1 MIKLVAI
8 DMDGTLL
15 NSKKEL
21 LEETKQYFK
30 DFHKKETETLLVLC
44 TGRPETGIRP
54 YLKDLGYLEENHYI
68 ISQNGA
74 NIYESRTGKRVMDA
88 FLDSAAIQKW
98 IELGKK
104 HGISVMGAGVD
115 YYYCFDQEPT
125 EWMEFDVKLVSG
137 KLKRIPTKESLN
149 TDFYKILLMGDEE
162 QLNEFETFIPQ
173 EWRDEFYVV
182 RSQKY
187 LVEVLTKGVNKAFGL
202 EKLAQKL
209 NILPSEIA
217 AIGDAANDIEM
228 LEYAGLA
235 IAMGNASEEVKSI
248 SDIVTDTNENNGVI
262 KAIDQLIQ

>member
-30 DFHKKETETLLVLC
+30 NFHNKNTETLLVLC
-44 TGRPETGIRP
+44 TGRPESGIRP

-74 NIYESRTGKRVMDA
+74 NIYESQTGKRVMDA
-88 FLDSAAIQKW
+88 FVDSAAIQKW

-115 YYYCFDQEPT
+115 YYYSFDEDPT

-262 KAIDQLIQ
+262 KAIDKLIQ

>member
-30 DFHKKETETLLVLC
+30 NFHNKNTETLLVLC

-68 ISQNGA
+68 VSQNGA
-74 NIYESRTGKRVMDA
+74 NIYESQTGKRVMDA
-88 FLDSAAIQKW
+88 FVDSAAIQKW

-115 YYYCFDQEPT
+115 YYYSFDEDPT

-137 KLKRIPTKESLN
+137 KLKRIPTEESLN

-209 NILPSEIA
+209 NIQPSEIA
-217 AIGDAANDIEM
+217 AIGDAANDVEM

-235 IAMGNASEEVKSI
+235 IAMGNASEEVKAI
-248 SDIVTDTNENNGVI
+248 ADIVTDTNENNGVI
-262 KAIDQLIQ
+262 KAIDKLI

>member
-1 MIKLVAI
+1 MIKLIAI

-30 DFHKKETETLLVLC
+30 NFHNKNTETLLVLC

-74 NIYESRTGKRVMDA
+74 SIYESQTGKRVMDA
-88 FLDSAAIQKW
+88 FVDSTAIQKW

-115 YYYCFDQEPT
+115 YYYSFDEDPT

-149 TDFYKILLMGDEE
+149 IDFYKILLMGDEE
-162 QLNEFETFIPQ
+162 QLNEFETIIPK
-173 EWRDEFYVV
+173 EWRNEFYVV

-187 LVEVLTKGVNKAFGL
+187 LVEVLKKGVNKAFGL
-202 EKLAQKL
+202 EKLAAAL
-209 NILPSEIA
+209 NIKPSEIA

-235 IAMGNASEEVKSI
+235 IAMGNASEEVKAI
-248 SDIVTDTNENNGVI
+248 ADIVTDTNENNGVI
-262 KAIDQLIQ
+262 KAIDKLI

>member
-209 NILPSEIA
+209 NIEPSEIA
-217 AIGDAANDIEM
+217 AIGDAANDVEM

-235 IAMGNASEEVKSI
+235 IAMGNASEEVKAI

>member
-1 MIKLVAI
+1 MIKLIAI

-15 NSKKEL
+15 NSKKQL
-21 LEETKQYFK
+21 LEETKQQFK
-30 DFHKKETETLLVLC
+30 DFQNKGTETLLVLC
-44 TGRPETGIRP
+44 TGRPESGIRP

-74 NIYESRTGKRVMDA
+74 NIYESQTGKRVMDE
-88 FLDSAAIQKW
+88 FVDSAAIQKW

-115 YYYCFDQEPT
+115 YYYSFDEDPT

-209 NILPSEIA
+209 NIQPSEIV

-235 IAMGNASEEVKSI
+235 IAMGNASEEVKAI
-248 SDIVTDTNENNGVI
+248 ADIVTDTNENNGVI
-262 KAIDQLIQ
+262 KAIDNLIQ

>member
-1 MIKLVAI
+1 MIKLIAI

-30 DFHKKETETLLVLC
+30 NFHNKNTETLLVLC

-74 NIYESRTGKRVMDA
+74 SIYESQTGKRVMDA
-88 FLDSAAIQKW
+88 FVDSTAIQKW

-115 YYYCFDQEPT
+115 YYYSFDEDPT

-149 TDFYKILLMGDEE
+149 IDFYKILLMGDEE

-209 NILPSEIA
+209 NIQPSEIA

-235 IAMGNASEEVKSI
+235 IAMGNASEEVKAI
-248 SDIVTDTNENNGVI
+248 ADIVTDTNENNGVI
-262 KAIDQLIQ
+262 KAIDRLIQ

>member
-202 EKLAQKL
+202 EELAQKL
-209 NILPSEIA
+209 NIEPSEIA
-217 AIGDAANDIEM
+217 AIGDAANDVEM

-235 IAMGNASEEVKSI
+235 IAMGNASEEVKAI

>member
-1 MIKLVAI
+1 MIKLIAI

-30 DFHKKETETLLVLC
+30 NFHNKNTETLLVLC

-74 NIYESRTGKRVMDA
+74 SIYESQTGKRVMDA
-88 FLDSAAIQKW
+88 FVDSTAIQKW

-115 YYYCFDQEPT
+115 YYYSFDEDPT

-149 TDFYKILLMGDEE
+149 IDFYKILLMGDEE

-209 NILPSEIA
+209 NIQPSEIA

-235 IAMGNASEEVKSI
+235 IAMGNASEEVKAI
-248 SDIVTDTNENNGVI
+248 ADIVTDTNENNGVI
-262 KAIDQLIQ
+262 KAIDKLI

>member
-30 DFHKKETETLLVLC
+30 DFHKKETDTLLVLC
-44 TGRPETGIRP
+44 TGRPESGIRP

-149 TDFYKILLMGDEE
+149 TDFYKILLMGDEV
-162 QLNEFETFIPQ
+162 QLNEFETFIPE

-209 NILPSEIA
+209 NIEPSEIA
-217 AIGDAANDIEM
+217 AVGDAANDIEM

-235 IAMGNASEEVKSI
+235 IAMGNASEEVKAI
-248 SDIVTDTNENNGVI
+248 ADIVTDTNENNGVI
-262 KAIDQLIQ
+262 KAIDKLIQ

>member
-30 DFHKKETETLLVLC
+30 DFHKKETDTLLVLC
-44 TGRPETGIRP
+44 TGRPESGIRP

-125 EWMEFDVKLVSG
+125 EWMEFDVKLVTG

-162 QLNEFETFIPQ
+162 QLNEFETFIPE

-209 NILPSEIA
+209 NIEPSEIA
-217 AIGDAANDIEM
+217 AIGDAANDNEM

-235 IAMGNASEEVKSI
+235 IAMGNASEEVKAI
-248 SDIVTDTNENNGVI
+248 ADIVTDTNENNGVI
-262 KAIDQLIQ
+262 KAIDKLI

>member
-30 DFHKKETETLLVLC
+30 DFHKKETDTLLVLC
-44 TGRPETGIRP
+44 TGRPESGIRP

-88 FLDSAAIQKW
+88 FLESAAIQKW

-104 HGISVMGAGVD
+104 HEISVMGAGVD

-162 QLNEFETFIPQ
+162 QLNEFETFIPE

-209 NILPSEIA
+209 NIQPSEIA
-217 AIGDAANDIEM
+217 AVGDAANDIEM

-235 IAMGNASEEVKSI
+235 IAMGNASEEVKAI
-248 SDIVTDTNENNGVI
+248 ADIVTDTNENNGVI
-262 KAIDQLIQ
+262 KAIDNLIQ

>member
-1 MIKLVAI
+1 MIKLIAI

-30 DFHKKETETLLVLC
+30 DFHKKETDTLLVLC
-44 TGRPETGIRP
+44 TGRPESGIRP

-202 EKLAQKL
+202 EQLAKEL
-209 NILPSEIA
+209 NIQPSEIA

-235 IAMGNASEEVKSI
+235 IAMGNASEEVKAV

>member
-1 MIKLVAI
+1 MIKLIAI

-30 DFHKKETETLLVLC
+30 NFHNKNTETLLVLC
-44 TGRPETGIRP
+44 TGRPESGIRP

-74 NIYESRTGKRVMDA
+74 NIYESQTGKRVMDA
-88 FLDSAAIQKW
+88 FVDSAAIQKW
-98 IELGKK
+98 IELGKR

-115 YYYCFDQEPT
+115 YYYSFDEDPT

-162 QLNEFETFIPQ
+162 QLSEFETFIPQ

-209 NILPSEIA
+209 NIEPSEIA

>member
-1 MIKLVAI
+1 
-8 DMDGTLL
+8 
-15 NSKKEL
+15 
-21 LEETKQYFK
+21 
-30 DFHKKETETLLVLC
+30 
-44 TGRPETGIRP
+44 
-54 YLKDLGYLEENHYI
+54 
-68 ISQNGA
+68 
-74 NIYESRTGKRVMDA
+74 MDA
-88 FLDSAAIQKW
+88 FVDSAAIQKW

-115 YYYCFDQEPT
+115 YYYSFDEDPT

-149 TDFYKILLMGDEE
+149 TVFYKVLLMGDEE

-209 NILPSEIA
+209 NIEPSEIA

-262 KAIDQLIQ
+262 KAIDKLI

>member
-1 MIKLVAI
+1 MIKLIAI

-21 LEETKQYFK
+21 LDETKQYFK
-30 DFHKKETETLLVLC
+30 NFHNKNTETLLVLC

-74 NIYESRTGKRVMDA
+74 NIYESQTGKRVMDA
-88 FLDSAAIQKW
+88 FVHSTAIQKW

-115 YYYCFDQEPT
+115 YYYSFDEDPT

-162 QLNEFETFIPQ
+162 QLNEFETYIPE

-202 EKLAQKL
+202 EELAQKL
-209 NILPSEIA
+209 NIEPSEIA

-235 IAMGNASEEVKSI
+235 IAMGNASEEVKAI
-248 SDIVTDTNENNGVI
+248 ADIVTDTNENNGVI
-262 KAIDQLIQ
+262 KAIDKLIQ

>member
-30 DFHKKETETLLVLC
+30 DFHKKETDTLLVLC
-44 TGRPETGIRP
+44 TGRPESGIRP

-74 NIYESRTGKRVMDA
+74 NIYESQTGKRVMDA
-88 FLDSAAIQKW
+88 FVDSKAIQKW

-115 YYYCFDQEPT
+115 YYYSFDEDPT

-137 KLKRIPTKESLN
+137 KLKRIPTEESLN

-209 NILPSEIA
+209 NIQPSEIA

-262 KAIDQLIQ
+262 KAIDKLI

>member
-1 MIKLVAI
+1 MIKLIAI

-21 LEETKQYFK
+21 LDETKQYFK
-30 DFHKKETETLLVLC
+30 NFHNKNTETLLVLC

-74 NIYESRTGKRVMDA
+74 NIYESQTGNRVMDA

-115 YYYCFDQEPT
+115 YYYSFDEDPT

-202 EKLAQKL
+202 EELAQKL
-209 NILPSEIA
+209 NIEPSEIA

-248 SDIVTDTNENNGVI
+248 ADIVTDTNENNGVI
-262 KAIDQLIQ
+262 KAIDNLIQ

>member
-1 MIKLVAI
+1 MIKLIAI

-30 DFHKKETETLLVLC
+30 NFHNKNTETLLVLC

-74 NIYESRTGKRVMDA
+74 NIYESQTGNRVMDA

-115 YYYCFDQEPT
+115 YYYSFDEDPT

-202 EKLAQKL
+202 EELAQKL
-209 NILPSEIA
+209 NIEPSEIA

-248 SDIVTDTNENNGVI
+248 ADIVTDTNENNGVI
-262 KAIDQLIQ
+262 KAIDNLIQ

>member
-30 DFHKKETETLLVLC
+30 DFHKKETDTLLVLC
-44 TGRPETGIRP
+44 TGRPESGIRP

-149 TDFYKILLMGDEE
+149 TDYYKILLMGDEE

-173 EWRDEFYVV
+173 EWRNEFYVV

-187 LVEVLTKGVNKAFGL
+187 LIEVLTKGVNKAFGL
-202 EKLAQKL
+202 EKLAKEL
-209 NILPSEIA
+209 NIQPSEIA
-217 AIGDAANDIEM
+217 AVGDAANDIEM

-248 SDIVTDTNENNGVI
+248 SDILTDTNENNGVI
-262 KAIDQLIQ
+262 KAIDKLIQ

>member
-202 EKLAQKL
+202 EELAQKL
-209 NILPSEIA
+209 NIEPSEIA
-217 AIGDAANDIEM
+217 AIGDAANDVEM

-235 IAMGNASEEVKSI
+235 IAMGNASEEVKAI
-248 SDIVTDTNENNGVI
+248 ADIVTDTNENNGVI
-262 KAIDQLIQ
+262 KAIDNLIQ

>member
-30 DFHKKETETLLVLC
+30 DFHKKETDTLLVLC
-44 TGRPETGIRP
+44 TGRPESGIRP

-125 EWMEFDVKLVSG
+125 EWMEFDVKLVTG

-149 TDFYKILLMGDEE
+149 TDFYKILLMGDAE
-162 QLNEFETFIPQ
+162 QLNEFETFIPE

-209 NILPSEIA
+209 NIEPSEIA
-217 AIGDAANDIEM
+217 AVGDAANDIEM

-235 IAMGNASEEVKSI
+235 IAMGNASEEVKAI
-248 SDIVTDTNENNGVI
+248 ADIVTDTNENNGVI
-262 KAIDQLIQ
+262 KAIDKLI

>member
-1 MIKLVAI
+1 MIKLIAI

-21 LEETKQYFK
+21 FEETKQYFR
-30 DFHKKETETLLVLC
+30 DFHNKETETLLVLC
-44 TGRPETGIRP
+44 TGRPESGIRP

-125 EWMEFDVKLVSG
+125 EWMEFDVKLVRG
-137 KLKRIPTKESLN
+137 KLKRIPTEESLN
-149 TDFYKILLMGDEE
+149 TDFYKILLMGDEK

-202 EKLAQKL
+202 EKLAKEL
-209 NILPSEIA
+209 NIQPSEIA

-248 SDIVTDTNENNGVI
+248 ADIVTDTNENNGVI
-262 KAIDQLIQ
+262 KAINKLIQ

>member
-1 MIKLVAI
+1 MIKVVAL

-30 DFHKKETETLLVLC
+30 EFHTKGTETLLVLC

-74 NIYESRTGKRVMDA
+74 NIYESQTGNRIMDA
-88 FLDSAAIQKW
+88 FVDSVEIQKW

-104 HGISVMGAGVD
+104 HGVSVMGAGVD
-115 YYYCFDQEPT
+115 YYYSFDEDPT
-125 EWMEFDVKLVSG
+125 EWMEFDVKIVNGSI
-137 KLKRIPTKESLN
+137 KRITKEESLS
-149 TDFYKILLMGDEE
+149 TDFYKLLLLGDVE
-162 QLNEFETFIPQ
+162 QLNEFETIIPK

-187 LVEVLTKGVNKAFGL
+187 LVEVLRKGVNKAFGL
-202 EKLAQKL
+202 EKLAAAL
-209 NILPSEIA
+209 NIEPSEIA
-217 AIGDAANDIEM
+217 SIGDAANDIEM
-228 LEYAGLA
+228 LEYSGLA
-235 IAMGNASEEVKSI
+235 IAMGNASEEVKAI
-248 SDIVTDTNENNGVI
+248 ADIVTDTNENNGVI
-262 KAIDQLIQ
+262 KAIDRLIQ

>member
-1 MIKLVAI
+1 MIKLIAI

-21 LEETKQYFK
+21 LDETKQYFK
-30 DFHKKETETLLVLC
+30 NFHNKNTETLLVLC

-74 NIYESRTGKRVMDA
+74 NIYESQTGKRLMDA
-88 FLDSAAIQKW
+88 FVDSAAIQKW

-115 YYYCFDQEPT
+115 YYYSFDEDPT

-137 KLKRIPTKESLN
+137 KLKRIPTKESLK

-202 EKLAQKL
+202 EELAQKL
-209 NILPSEIA
+209 NIEPSEIA

-248 SDIVTDTNENNGVI
+248 ADIVTDTNENNGVI
-262 KAIDQLIQ
+262 KAIDNLIQ

>member
-88 FLDSAAIQKW
+88 LLDSAAIQKW

-217 AIGDAANDIEM
+217 AIGDAANDVEM

-235 IAMGNASEEVKSI
+235 IAMGNASEEVKAI